1 MGNLVLVTKAA
12 EESEYT
18 PAHIRFLLRKQLIKG
33 EKQGGTWLV
42 DIESLRVYEAQM
54 RELGMQKYDPTSEG
68 KF

>member
-1 MGNLVLVTKAA
+1 MGNLVLVTKAV

-18 PAHIRFLLRKQLIKG
+18 PAHIRLLLRKELVKG

-42 DIESLRVYEAQM
+42 DIESLRAYEAQM
-54 RELGMQKYDPTSEG
+54 RELGMQKYDPTTEG